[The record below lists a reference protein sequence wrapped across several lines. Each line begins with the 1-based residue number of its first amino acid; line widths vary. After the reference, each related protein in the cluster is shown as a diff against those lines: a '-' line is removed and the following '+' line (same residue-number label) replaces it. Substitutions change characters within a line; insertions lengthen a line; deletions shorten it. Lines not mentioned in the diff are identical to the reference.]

1 VTDTRVKGS
10 PAVTFTQGH
19 GLDGP
24 WGIVAGKKQC
34 VRNSLHA
41 MISVTSHQLALLS
54 QDAKDSKINKFS
66 VVTYLIFKIN

>member
-24 WGIVAGKKQC
+24 WGIVAGKKLIQC
-34 VRNSLHA
+34 TV
-41 MISVTSHQLALLS
+41 
-54 QDAKDSKINKFS
+54 
-66 VVTYLIFKIN
+66 